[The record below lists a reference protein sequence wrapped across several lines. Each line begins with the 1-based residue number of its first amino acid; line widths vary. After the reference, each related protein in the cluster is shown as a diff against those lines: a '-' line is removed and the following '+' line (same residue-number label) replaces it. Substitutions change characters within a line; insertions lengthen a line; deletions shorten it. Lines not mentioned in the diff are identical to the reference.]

1 MGARG
6 RGGKS
11 EGSRDSAAFEV
22 RADLRS
28 ARGFCNAH
36 AHRWLR
42 EVPSPLGTAIVYRDI
57 LMASTRDLNTTE
69 VPKSESRSGGLLG
82 TLLGATRTR
91 ARNRGCLACR
101 AQLEAEER
109 YVQTLVSLLASR

>member
-6 RGGKS
+6 RGRKS
-11 EGSRDSAAFEV
+11 EGSRDSAAFEIREALGHPGCAVCRLAVRSVGRLMKAIAYEQVNDIQV

-69 VPKSESRSGGLLG
+69 V
-82 TLLGATRTR
+82 
-91 ARNRGCLACR
+91 
-101 AQLEAEER
+101 
-109 YVQTLVSLLASR
+109 